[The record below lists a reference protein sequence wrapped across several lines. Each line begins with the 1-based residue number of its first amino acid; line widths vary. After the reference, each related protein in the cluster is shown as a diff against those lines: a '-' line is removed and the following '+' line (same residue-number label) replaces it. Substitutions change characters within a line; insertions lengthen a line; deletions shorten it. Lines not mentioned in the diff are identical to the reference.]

1 MMGKYWVFGSRA
13 TRPSGI
19 NRPVGALKQYAQRG
33 FTLLELVVVSVLVGV
48 LFVSAMT
55 YYFELMQDARKA
67 SLAMLASRFAAATS
81 GAHLQ
86 WTIAG
91 RPQRIDLD
99 GFQLRMN
106 RYGWPEGEV
115 SAAARGL
122 NVCRQ
127 LWESLLQNPAVIP
140 DTFPEGK
147 GGVSYWVDAPK
158 QEVCR
163 YRLITKRAEEYYF
176 EYSLINGKVV
186 VGGQL

>member
-1 MMGKYWVFGSRA
+1 MGQHRGHAGTGARS
-13 TRPSGI
+13 SGM
-19 NRPVGALKQYAQRG
+19 NRRFEVMSQYAQRG
-33 FTLLELVVVSVLVGV
+33 FTLLELVVVSVLIGV
-48 LFVSAMT
+48 LFVSAMG
-55 YYFELMQDARKA
+55 YYFELMRDARKA
-67 SLAMLASRFAAATS
+67 SLAMLASRFAVATS

-86 WTIAG
+86 WTINR
-91 RPQRIDLD
+91 RPQQIDLD

-106 RYGWPEGEV
+106 RYGWPVGEV
-115 SAAARGL
+115 GGAAQGF

-140 DTFPEGK
+140 DTFPKGK
-147 GGVSYWVDAPK
+147 GGVTYWVDAPE

>member
-1 MMGKYWVFGSRA
+1 MGKHCVFGGRP
-13 TRPSGI
+13 TRP
-19 NRPVGALKQYAQRG
+19 NVKARRLEALNQYNQRG
-33 FTLLELVVVSVLVGV
+33 FTLLELVVVSVLIGV
-48 LFVSAMT
+48 LFVSAMS

-67 SLAMLASRFAAATS
+67 SVAMLASRFAAATS

-106 RYGWPEGEV
+106 GYGWPAGEV
-115 SAAARGL
+115 TGAAQGL

-140 DTFPEGK
+140 DIFPSGK
-147 GGVSYWVDAPK
+147 GGVSYWVDPPK
-158 QEVCR
+158 EGICR

-176 EYSLINGKVV
+176 EYSLINGKVA
-186 VGGQL
+186 VGDEV